1 MVIYLVHFYR
11 LQISQPSRGTEFVG
25 GRGEG
30 PNTRC
35 RHTVYKTRTLLAPHR
50 HENTKHTE
58 REEPLF
64 DFAMAFVGV
73 NFTCECDRSPML

>member
-1 MVIYLVHFYR
+1 MVIYLVHFTDYR
-11 LQISQPSRGTEFVG
+11 FHSHREGQGLW
-25 GRGEG
+25 GEG
-30 PNTRC
+30 GGQNTQC